1 VERKGI
7 VVYNR
12 QEKGIIIKKSKKIV
26 VRRRSRVVVC
36 SRYEKENITKKQGRK
51 LLEEEGSI
59 CIWLKIKLMF

>member
-26 VRRRSRVVVC
+26 IRRRSRVAVC
-36 SRYEKENITKKQGRK
+36 SR
-51 LLEEEGSI
+51 
-59 CIWLKIKLMF
+59 

>member
-1 VERKGI
+1 MERKGI